1 MTEKI
6 LEQGVKLQH
15 SIDALWK
22 TRKRLDEMKKLCSEN
37 MDIAKRSTHS
47 FTIKATSNDGGCAE
61 VIEVSA
67 KAAYMAIFEDLEK
80 IEKNLKELTKEFSDL

>member
-6 LEQGVKLQH
+6 LEQGVELQR
-15 SIDALWK
+15 SINTLRQTQK
-22 TRKRLDEMKKLCSEN
+22 NLCLEN
-37 MDIAKRSTHS
+37 MSIEKRKTHS
-47 FTIKATSNDGGCAE
+47 FTIKATSNDGGSTE

>member
-37 MDIAKRSTHS
+37 MNIAKRSTHS
-47 FTIKATSNDGGCAE
+47 FTIKATSNDGGSTE